1 MVIRG
6 IVYCCYTNTSYV
18 RYIIEV
24 DIAVGYLKSYHFMY
38 YQIEMMKFA
47 TQWNQPAV
55 WIT

>member
-38 YQIEMMKFA
+38 YQIEMMKFV